1 MTNLSDLL
9 PAGAASKQLNFTAD
23 GAIASG
29 QTVALQTAGTVKAV
43 GLIAESVGTE
53 ANYQTN
59 GLSEYAQVVAD
70 PDTGKTVIAYT
81 DSGDSNKGKVVI
93 ATPTASGTISYGTP
107 VEFSSTASYI
117 GMSYD
122 TGQDKVLLTY
132 RGGSNHCKAR
142 VGTVSGTS
150 ISFGTELTVE
160 NDTCAHT
167 AVAYSPDSANHLVV
181 YDFNSDRG
189 KARVLTV
196 SGTDVSKGSDVQF
209 ETGQVAQC
217 GIAYDESADAF
228 VASYQDKGNS
238 NYGTAIVATVSGTTP
253 SFGTA
258 VVYESANQGSTA
270 VAYDSSAQKVVI
282 TFRDIGNSSYP
293 TAIVG
298 TVSGT
303 SISFGSSVVIASVE
317 CEMLAKNVAYSSTN
331 NKTVIVYRDKDN
343 ENGMYAVGT
352 VSGTSISFAT
362 PVVFNS
368 GKTTDN
374 AIGFDT
380 TLGKFIIAYS
390 DYRGSASNTPYGT
403 AVTLQLPSTNSGSF
417 FGIADAAISD
427 AASGKITMKG
437 GVATNSQL
445 LPLAYTGSVG
455 SEVVFEAGRADH
467 SEPIFDSS
475 NNKVVIVYADDDDS
489 AHGKAIVGT
498 VSGSSISYGTA
509 VTFNAATTTRISG
522 TFDSNSNKIVVNYVD
537 SDGNKLKS
545 RVGTVSGTSISF
557 GTEVIVSGTVTTGAT
572 TSTIFDSN
580 SNKVVLFYRDDSNSD
595 YGTAAVGTVS
605 GTDISYGT
613 PVVFESA
620 NIELFQ
626 HSATF
631 DTSNNKTVVVYRDIG
646 NLSYGTAIVG
656 TVSGT
661 SISFGTANTYNSF
674 TTEDAVCTFDSTNNK
689 VVVVYRNNVNPKDIE
704 SRVGTVSGTSISFG
718 SATSIVNVGTSYVT
732 DISVQFDPDNS
743 RIVTVYM
750 DASNSSYGTYAI
762 GAVSGDA
769 ISFETPVVFAAAT
782 TEDTN
787 LVYDTNADKFV
798 ISFKDAANS
807 NYGTSVVLTITG
819 AYPNLVPNTTY
830 YVQDDGTI
838 STTSSSVTAGKALST
853 NSINLDYSS

>member
-9 PAGAASKQLNFTAD
+9 PAGAASKQLSFTAD

-29 QTVALQTAGTVKAV
+29 QTVALQSNGTIKAISSTAAGFGSEVV
-43 GLIAESVGTE
+43 FES
-53 ANYQTN
+53 ANSELNAITYDTTN
-59 GLSEYAQVVAD
+59 D
-70 PDTGKTVIAYT
+70 
-81 DSGDSNKGKVVI
+81 KVVI
-93 ATPTASGTISYGTP
+93 AYRDAGNSDYGTA
-107 VEFSSTASYI
+107 V
-117 GMSYD
+117 
-122 TGQDKVLLTY
+122 
-132 RGGSNHCKAR
+132 
-142 VGTVSGTS
+142 VGTVSGTT
-150 ISFGTELTVE
+150 ISFGTPVVFESASTLE
-160 NDTCAHT
+160 IGIGF
-167 AVAYSPDSANHLVV
+167 DSTNGKVV
-181 YDFNSDRG
+181 
-189 KARVLTV
+189 
-196 SGTDVSKGSDVQF
+196 
-209 ETGQVAQC
+209 
-217 GIAYDESADAF
+217 IAYKD
-228 VASYQDKGNS
+228 QGNS
-238 NYGTAIVATVSGTTP
+238 NYG
-253 SFGTA
+253 
-258 VVYESANQGSTA
+258 
-270 VAYDSSAQKVVI
+270 
-282 TFRDIGNSSYP
+282 

-303 SISFGSSVVIASVE
+303 SISFGSAVVFETSSTVYTSVVFD
-317 CEMLAKNVAYSSTN
+317 STN
-331 NKTVIVYRDKDN
+331 EKIVIAYADAGDGDK
-343 ENGMYAVGT
+343 GKAVVGT
-352 VSGTSISFAT
+352 VSGTSISFGSIATYANAHTVYAKAIYDSNAGKIVIAYRDQANSKYGTAIVGTVSGTSISFGSEAVFESAESNHISLAYDSSANKVVIVYADGGNSDYITSVIATVSGTSVSFGT
-362 PVVFNS
+362 PVVVSNAAVTNPIGVAYNTDSNKTFVTYQDGSNS
-368 GKTTDN
+368 NYGAY
-374 AIGFDT
+374 AIGTVSGTSISFTSSAYWAEVNSISNQAAVYDPDQ
-380 TLGKFIIAYS
+380 KKVVIAFR
-390 DYRGSASNTPYGT
+390 DGGNSNYGT
-403 AVTLQLPSTNSGSF
+403 SIVYRDLTTNSSSF
-417 FGIADAAISD
+417 LGIADAAISN

-498 VSGSSISYGTA
+498 VSGTYGTA
-509 VTFNAATTTRISG
+509 VTFNTATTTRISG

-557 GTEVIVSGTVTTGAT
+557 GTEVIVSGLVTTAAT

-689 VVVVYRNNVNPKDIE
+689 VVVVYRNNINPKDIN
-704 SRVGTVSGTSISFG
+704 SRVGTVSLELHITFG
-718 SATSIVNVGTSYVT
+718 SATS
-732 DISVQFDPDNS
+732 
-743 RIVTVYM
+743 
-750 DASNSSYGTYAI
+750 
-762 GAVSGDA
+762 SG
-769 ISFETPVVFAAAT
+769 
-782 TEDTN
+782 
-787 LVYDTNADKFV
+787 Y
-798 ISFKDAANS
+798 
-807 NYGTSVVLTITG
+807 
-819 AYPNLVPNTTY
+819 
-830 YVQDDGTI
+830 
-838 STTSSSVTAGKALST
+838 
-853 NSINLDYSS
+853 

>member
-9 PAGAASKQLNFTAD
+9 PAGAASKQLDFTAD

-445 LPLAYTGSVG
+445 LPLAYTGSLG
-455 SEVVFEAGRADH
+455 SEATYESAQAEYQGIAY
-467 SEPIFDSS
+467 DSS
-475 NNKVVIVYADDDDS
+475 NNRVVVAYKDDGNS
-489 AHGKAIVGT
+489 
-498 VSGSSISYGTA
+498 SYGTCA
-509 VTFNAATTTRISG
+509 
-522 TFDSNSNKIVVNYVD
+522 
-537 SDGNKLKS
+537 
-545 RVGTVSGTSISF
+545 VGTVSGTSISW
-557 GTEVIVSGTVTTGAT
+557 
-572 TSTIFDSN
+572 
-580 SNKVVLFYRDDSNSD
+580 
-595 YGTAAVGTVS
+595 
-605 GTDISYGT
+605 GT
-613 PVVFESA
+613 PVVFAAAST
-620 NIELFQ
+620 
-626 HSATF
+626 SYVDCVF
-631 DTSNNKTVVVYRDIG
+631 DSSNNKIVILYSDVG
-646 NLSYGTAIVG
+646 NSEYGTAIVG

-661 SISFGTANTYNSF
+661 SISFGSEVVFASAATTYIG
-674 TTEDAVCTFDSTNNK
+674 ATFDSNSNK
-689 VVVVYRNNVNPKDIE
+689 VVAGYRDDGNSQYLTTI
-704 SRVGTVSGTSISFG
+704 VGTVSGTSISFG
-718 SATSIVNVGTSYVT
+718 TEVVVDSTGSLSGAWGTPGAITFDSTNNKVVIPYTVSGGSTYGIVGTVSGTSISYGTRVAISGVGGQNLAATFDSNAGKVVINFRDSNASDASFAVVATVSGTS
-732 DISVQFDPDNS
+732 ISFGSPQKYSDTTYTHPTITFDSNSNVIVIAALNNTSPYDGDYIIGIVSGDTISFNSPVQ
-743 RIVTVYM
+743 Y
-750 DASNSSYGTYAI
+750 NSSYATYN
-762 GAVSGDA
+762 VSTFDSGQNTVVIAYKDGGD
-769 ISFETPVVFAAAT
+769 
-782 TEDTN
+782 
-787 LVYDTNADKFV
+787 
-798 ISFKDAANS
+798 S
-807 NYGTSVVLTITG
+807 NYGRARGLQITG
-819 AYPNLVPNTTY
+819 AYPNLVPNSTY
-830 YVQDDGTI
+830 YVQDDGTL
-838 STTSSSVTAGKALST
+838 STTSSSVTAGKAMST
-853 NSINLDYSS
+853 NSINLDYST